1 MNQSYAKQ
9 IVENTYTGG
18 YPMSAF
24 LHAEEIYDR
33 NKNKGTG
40 GGSAAPT
47 REFNKNH
54 FANLVIPLGIDSHV
68 NSTPFVPEAYNPNQ
82 PIKTIDAG
90 LFDALFAK
98 VAVVETKK
106 S

>member
-18 YPMSAF
+18 YPMRTF
-24 LHAEEIYDR
+24 LKSEE
-33 NKNKGTG
+33 NKGTG
-40 GGSAAPT
+40 GGGAAPT
-47 REFNKNH
+47 HDFNKIR
-54 FANLVIPLGIDSHV
+54 FDDLVIPIGIDSHT
-68 NSTPFVPEAYNPNQ
+68 NSTPFVPESYNTNL
-82 PIKTIDAG
+82 PIKTINND
-90 LFDALFAK
+90 LFDALFSK